1 VNKGTEQKRGNKKA
15 EGQGIKT
22 ELKEQ
27 GNRAKKKWERRGKAE
42 KQSKERDRGQKD
54 RETKGNEIQ
63 GK

>member
-1 VNKGTEQKRGNKKA
+1 VDEGTEQKRGNKKA

-27 GNRAKKKWERRGKAE
+27 GNRAKKQFERRGKAE
-42 KQSKERDRGQKD
+42 KQSRERDRGQKD
-54 RETKGNEIQ
+54 RETRETEIH